1 MVSQGYLINKQT
13 NQNYWFW
20 VCYINRGGVS
30 AAAKIA
36 KYYSL
41 SIGTKFG
48 ATVGFISK
56 DVKVYLLIILL
67 VLLIMKN
74 FSERIIKI

>member
-1 MVSQGYLINKQT
+1 
-13 NQNYWFW
+13 
-20 VCYINRGGVS
+20 VS